1 MGSRT
6 CLHFKSA
13 KRFCLGENAKEKDD
27 LNLNLVRHQIQ
38 GGGLFTRGLRG
49 GGEPPNGLHQI
60 RKNPIQFIRNN
71 SQNPPGLKSQTKPL
85 LPKQMKNSIS
95 QKFQIIILG
104 GLFFRAGENR
114 GWNLIVRKREP
125 ARRAQLISA

>member
-1 MGSRT
+1 M
-6 CLHFKSA
+6 
-13 KRFCLGENAKEKDD
+13 
-27 LNLNLVRHQIQ
+27 NLVRHQIQ
-38 GGGLFTRGLRG
+38 AEGGGLFTRGLRG

-71 SQNPPGLKSQTKPL
+71 SQNPKPL
-85 LPKQMKNSIS
+85 LPKQMNNSIS

>member
-6 CLHFKSA
+6 CFHFKSA
-13 KRFCLGENAKEKDD
+13 KRFCLEENAKEKDD

-38 GGGLFTRGLRG
+38 AEGGGLFTRGLRG

-71 SQNPPGLKSQTKPL
+71 SQNPPNKT
-85 LPKQMKNSIS
+85 
-95 QKFQIIILG
+95 
-104 GLFFRAGENR
+104 
-114 GWNLIVRKREP
+114 IVTQADEE
-125 ARRAQLISA
+125 